1 MEITPLS
8 IGIVD
13 DHTLFRNGLAGL
25 LEDFKELKV
34 AFEASNGLEL
44 QQQIKQFPETRVVL
58 MDIHMP
64 VMDGYASTAWLNAN
78 HPEIRV
84 LALSMFEDD
93 DAVIGMLKAGARGY
107 VIKESKP
114 RDLLEAILAIEAKGI
129 HLNEMVSGKLYR
141 NITEIVRVDHIS
153 AREIDF
159 LRLCCSELTYKE
171 MADQMCVSPR
181 TIDNYRESLFTKL
194 GIKSR
199 TGLVLYAIKHK
210 IFTF

>member
-1 MEITPLS
+1 MENTPVL

-13 DHTLFRNGLAGL
+13 DHTLFRSGLSGL
-25 LEDFKELKV
+25 LDDFKELKV
-34 AFEASNGLEL
+34 AFEAGNGLEL
-44 QQQIKQFPETRVVL
+44 QQQVKLFPETRVVL

-64 VMDGYASTAWLNAN
+64 VMDGYSATAWLHAN
-78 HPEIRV
+78 HPEIRF

-93 DAVIGMLKAGARGY
+93 DAVIGMLKAGAGGY
-107 VIKESKP
+107 VVKESKP
-114 RDLLEAILAIEAKGI
+114 RDLLEAILTIEAKGI
-129 HLNEMVSGKLYR
+129 YLNEMVSGKLYR
-141 NITEIVRVDHIS
+141 TITEIAQADPIS
-153 AREIDF
+153 DREVDF

-171 MADQMCVSPR
+171 MADQMCISPR
-181 TIDNYRESLFTKL
+181 TIDNYREALFAKL

>member
-1 MEITPLS
+1 MENKPLL

-13 DHTLFRNGLAGL
+13 DHTLFRSGLSGL
-25 LEDFKELKV
+25 LDDFKELKV
-34 AFEASNGLEL
+34 AFEAGNGLEL
-44 QQQIKQFPETRVVL
+44 QHQVKNFPETKVVL

-64 VMDGYASTAWLNAN
+64 VMDGYSATAWLHVN

-93 DAVIGMLKAGARGY
+93 DAVIGMLKAGAGGY
-107 VIKESKP
+107 VVKESKP
-114 RDLLEAILAIEAKGI
+114 RDLLEAILTIEAKGI
-129 HLNEMVSGKLYR
+129 YLNEMVSGKLYR
-141 NITEIVRVDHIS
+141 TITETAKADPIS
-153 AREIDF
+153 DREVDF

-171 MADQMCVSPR
+171 MADQMCISPR
-181 TIDNYRESLFTKL
+181 TIDNYREALFAKL

-210 IFTF
+210 IFIF